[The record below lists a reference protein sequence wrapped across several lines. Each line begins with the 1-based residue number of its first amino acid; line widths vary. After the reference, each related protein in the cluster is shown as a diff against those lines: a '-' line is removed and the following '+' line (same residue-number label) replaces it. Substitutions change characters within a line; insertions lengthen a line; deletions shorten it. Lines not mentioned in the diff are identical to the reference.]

1 MKKTV
6 LSIWL
11 SLLLAGSVEAA
22 TIKRDCFVCQ
32 TPSDFDKIMK
42 YYREDNNA
50 GAGAMVLSGRCTPI
64 LAGSKATVLGSKLF
78 KTKVRVEG
86 GGEGWTSSDFVVGK

>member
-1 MKKTV
+1 MKKTI
-6 LSIWL
+6 LTICL
-11 SLLLAGSVEAA
+11 SLLLAVSVEAA

-42 YYREDNNA
+42 YYREDNNK
-50 GAGAMVLSGRCTPI
+50 GAGAMALSGRCTPI

-86 GGEGWTSSDFVVGK
+86 GVVGWTSSDFILGK